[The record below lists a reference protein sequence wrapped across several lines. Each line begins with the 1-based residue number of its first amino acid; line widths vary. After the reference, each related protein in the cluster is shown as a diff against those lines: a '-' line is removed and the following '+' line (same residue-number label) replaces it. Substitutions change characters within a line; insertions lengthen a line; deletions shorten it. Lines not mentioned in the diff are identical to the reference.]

1 MKNNNPVFETI
12 SMQSSISPEAIAVI
26 YKDKSLTYSELE
38 LQSNQLASYLVNQYP
53 DGNKGKV
60 AVYLEPS
67 LMLPVVILGV
77 MKAGFSYVP
86 LSSFQPTKRIQQ
98 ILDDSGAFL
107 IITDELLSK
116 KPSMAEC
123 DTEKLNVAALD
134 LAGTLHCQSLPKVS
148 HSDLAYT
155 LYTSGSTGVPK
166 GVEVEHGSMA
176 YYLDWFN
183 HDLWPETQAT
193 LPLTSSLSFA
203 AAVTQLF
210 APLLRGDLSLIHI

>member
-53 DGNKGKV
+53 DGDKGKV

-67 LMLPVVILGV
+67 LVLPVVILGV

-123 DTEKLNVAALD
+123 DTEKLNVAAFD

-155 LYTSGSTGVPK
+155 FTHQARRVCQK
-166 GVEVEHGSMA
+166 G
-176 YYLDWFN
+176 
-183 HDLWPETQAT
+183 
-193 LPLTSSLSFA
+193 
-203 AAVTQLF
+203 
-210 APLLRGDLSLIHI
+210 